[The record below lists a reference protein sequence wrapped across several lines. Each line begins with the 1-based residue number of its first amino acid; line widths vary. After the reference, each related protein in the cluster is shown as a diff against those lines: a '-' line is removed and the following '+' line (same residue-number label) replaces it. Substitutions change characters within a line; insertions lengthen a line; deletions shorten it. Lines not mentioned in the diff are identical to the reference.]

1 MKLLVD
7 ENLPPRIAVDLA
19 DLFPESAHVGSVG
32 LGSTDDSVIW
42 EYTKTHGFAF
52 LTKDKDFANLSI
64 ARGAPPKVIL
74 LQTGNCSTGQIIQIV
89 RNNAVSLTDFEDDAH
104 GSLLVLR

>member
-7 ENLPPRIAVDLA
+7 ENLPPQLASDLA
-19 DLFPESAHVGSVG
+19 DLFPESAHVSSVG
-32 LGSTDDSVIW
+32 LGGTCDSVIW
-42 EYTKTHGFAF
+42 EYSKMHGFAF

-74 LQTGNCSTGQIIQIV
+74 LQTGNCSTLQIIGMV
-89 RNNAVSLTDFEDDAH
+89 RNNAVRFTDFENDVQR
-104 GSLLVLR
+104 SLLVLR

>member
-1 MKLLVD
+1 LKLLVD

-89 RNNAVSLTDFEDDAH
+89 RNNAVRLTDFEDDAH